1 MLGIAQERFI
11 RVLRKG
17 GRIGYTA
24 FMSRVTRY
32 ILRQLFAP
40 TLFITGALVGVV
52 WLTQSL
58 RFVDLIVNRGLSAGS
73 FFYLTMLLLPGFVSL
88 ILPIALFCAV
98 LFTYH
103 RLSFDSEIVVLRAA
117 GLSHRQLARP
127 ALALALGATIVT
139 YGLTLYLTPLGFRTF
154 KDQQFTIRSSYASV
168 LLQEGVFNTLVD
180 GVTVYVRERKSGG
193 ELHGILVHDSRQPS
207 KPVTVMAER
216 GILTNTAEGPRF
228 VMVTGNRQEV
238 ARDPDQLSLLFFDRY
253 ALDLGLIAETS
264 GEHWREPGERYL
276 SELLNP
282 GSGLD
287 DVHNADRMKA
297 EAHKRLVSPL
307 YCLAFTLIA
316 LAGILSGE
324 FNRRGKWRRILAGA
338 AAAVAF
344 QAVALGLMPLVGNTP
359 ALAPLM
365 YLNIAVAMA
374 GASWILTGRGLPSLG
389 RGLAAA
395 SGGRA

>member
-1 MLGIAQERFI
+1 
-11 RVLRKG
+11 
-17 GRIGYTA
+17 
-24 FMSRVTRY
+24 MSRVTRY

-58 RFVDLIVNRGLSAGS
+58 RFVDLIVNRGLSAGR
-73 FFYLTMLLLPGFVSL
+73 FFYLTMLLLPGFLSL

-127 ALALALGATIVT
+127 ALALALVATILT

-193 ELHGILVHDSRQPS
+193 ELRGILVHDNRQPS
-207 KPVTVMAER
+207 MPVTVMAER
-216 GILTNTAEGPRF
+216 GILTSTPEGPRF
-228 VMVTGNRQEV
+228 VMVNGNRQAV
-238 ARDPDQLSLLFFDRY
+238 ARDPDQLSLLYFDRY
-253 ALDLGLIAETS
+253 ALDLGLIAEAS

-276 SELLNP
+276 PELLNP

-287 DVHNADRMKA
+287 DVNNAKRMLA

-324 FNRRGKWRRILAGA
+324 FDRRGEWRRILAGA

-344 QAVALGLMPLVGNTP
+344 QVVALGLMPLVGKTP

-365 YLNIAVAMA
+365 YLNIVIAII
-374 GASWILTGRGLPSLG
+374 GASWVLSGRGRPG
-389 RGLAAA
+389 TNRDLAAA
-395 SGGRA
+395 SGGPA

>member
-1 MLGIAQERFI
+1 
-11 RVLRKG
+11 
-17 GRIGYTA
+17 
-24 FMSRVTRY
+24 MSRVTRY

-58 RFVDLIVNRGLSAGS
+58 RFVDLIVNRGLSAGH
-73 FFYLTMLLLPGFVSL
+73 FFYLTMLLLPGFLSL

-168 LLQEGVFNTLVD
+168 LLREGVFNTLVD

-193 ELHGILVHDSRQPS
+193 ELRGILVHDNRQPS
-207 KPVTVMAER
+207 KPITVMAER

-228 VMVTGNRQEV
+228 VMVNGNRQEV
-238 ARDPDQLSLLFFDRY
+238 A
-253 ALDLGLIAETS
+253 
-264 GEHWREPGERYL
+264 
-276 SELLNP
+276 
-282 GSGLD
+282 
-287 DVHNADRMKA
+287 
-297 EAHKRLVSPL
+297 
-307 YCLAFTLIA
+307 
-316 LAGILSGE
+316 
-324 FNRRGKWRRILAGA
+324 
-338 AAAVAF
+338 
-344 QAVALGLMPLVGNTP
+344 
-359 ALAPLM
+359 
-365 YLNIAVAMA
+365 
-374 GASWILTGRGLPSLG
+374 
-389 RGLAAA
+389 
-395 SGGRA
+395 

>member
-1 MLGIAQERFI
+1 
-11 RVLRKG
+11 
-17 GRIGYTA
+17 
-24 FMSRVTRY
+24 MSRVTRY

-58 RFVDLIVNRGLSAGS
+58 RFVDLIVNRGLSAGR
-73 FFYLTMLLLPGFVSL
+73 FFYLTMLLLPGFLSL

-127 ALALALGATIVT
+127 ALALALVATILT

-193 ELHGILVHDSRQPS
+193 ELRGILVHDNRQPS
-207 KPVTVMAER
+207 MPVTVMAER
-216 GILTNTAEGPRF
+216 GILTSTPEGPRF
-228 VMVTGNRQEV
+228 VMVNGNRQAV
-238 ARDPDQLSLLFFDRY
+238 ARDPDQLSLLYFDRY
-253 ALDLGLIAETS
+253 ALDLGLIAEAS

-276 SELLNP
+276 PELLNP

-287 DVHNADRMKA
+287 DVNNAKRMLA

-324 FNRRGKWRRILAGA
+324 FDRRGEWRRILAGA

-344 QAVALGLMPLVGNTP
+344 QVVALGLMPLVGKTP

-365 YLNIAVAMA
+365 YLNIVIAII
-374 GASWILTGRGLPSLG
+374 GASWVLSGRGRPG
-389 RGLAAA
+389 TNRDLAAA
-395 SGGRA
+395 SGGSA